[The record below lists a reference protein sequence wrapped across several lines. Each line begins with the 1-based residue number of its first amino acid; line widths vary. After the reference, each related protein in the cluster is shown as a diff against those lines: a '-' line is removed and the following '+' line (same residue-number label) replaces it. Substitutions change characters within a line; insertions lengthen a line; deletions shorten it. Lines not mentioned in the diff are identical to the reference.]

1 MSSEILQVG
10 QKVEIRIVMEIAQ
23 EKKTGVAAR
32 VFKSQLLDIKDNG
45 DLEMA
50 MPFNGSRIVLLPL
63 ELRYE
68 FLFVGE
74 KNVMYKA
81 EGEIRERY
89 KSENR
94 FLILTRLLT
103 GLEKIQRRAFF
114 RWECSMDVAFW
125 RITEEQM
132 ALGNTRQILKQLQD
146 ENYLK
151 NQVKARTI
159 DISGGGARF
168 QTYQALDEG
177 QCLLMCINLKSEEK
191 DEQILV
197 PGRVLTTEEI
207 RTAHHTVYRSRVEFI
222 NTDKEINEAIV
233 RFIFSEERKYRKQ
246 GKGHP

>member
-1 MSSEILQVG
+1 MSSDVLQIG

-32 VFKSQLLDIKDNG
+32 VFKSQLLDMKDNG

-50 MPFNGSRIVLLPL
+50 MPYNGTRIVLLPL

-68 FLFVGE
+68 FLFVTDS
-74 KNVMYKA
+74 NQMYKA
-81 EGEIRERY
+81 EGEIKERY

-94 FLILTRLLT
+94 FLIRIRLLT

-114 RWECSMDVAFW
+114 RWECSMDVTFW

-132 ALGNTRQILKQLQD
+132 ALGNTRQIIKELQD
-146 ENYLK
+146 ENYFSY
-151 NQVKARTI
+151 QVKARTI

-168 QTYQALDEG
+168 QSYQPLDEG
-177 QCLLMCINLKSEEK
+177 QCILMCINLKSEEK

-207 RTAHHTVYRSRVEFI
+207 KTPHHTAYRSRVVFV

-233 RFIFSEERKYRKQ
+233 RFVFSEERKYRKH
-246 GKGHP
+246 GKGHT